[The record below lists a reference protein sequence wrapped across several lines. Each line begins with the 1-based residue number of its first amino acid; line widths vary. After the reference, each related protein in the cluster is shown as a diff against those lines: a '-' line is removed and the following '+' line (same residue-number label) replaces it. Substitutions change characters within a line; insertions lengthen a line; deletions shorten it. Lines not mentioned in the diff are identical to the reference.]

1 MLNSKSDYKKV
12 KQDQFGSG
20 NRITVDGNVYG
31 KRTQKLIKQNEDVV
45 YLAEANGIVN
55 NVRDNSILID
65 FPFYSSEVKFPIA
78 PIQNFVDPNKFE
90 AVEISG
96 QDVFKKNGGENP
108 NIQQMRD
115 RWDNITKNRNDFIL
129 SKKNEL
135 QNYKK
140 QLDDEKNGE
149 LKVLQEKKEA
159 ENAKFPSV
167 QEKYTTDIEKA
178 NKYKQDEEKILSNRE
193 RDARHQYSEKTI
205 SKSEYMALLIGID
218 NDRQDM
224 ELTYYSKVQHAS
236 FTKEDSLQT
245 IHYAIYKID
254 YDIDGLDDKYKKLYE
269 KKESEIQVEL
279 NSYDEQFNIE
289 RNQLYC
295 NSNFEVAVSYDE
307 KYEET
312 YQKIQNLDIYCST
325 DGMYKTYPWN
335 LGKESTEYMDRL
347 FADWEKLTYKR
358 ISNYSYKKHCNG
370 IIEHYRGEDA
380 SGYNWVYDRFKDDLN
395 SIYYDY
401 DYDNAPY
408 DTATYD
414 VINSRIDI
422 RLGSRYD
429 VGKIKNLYLIASIYG
444 EGVDGHGKSYH
455 LIQANKEK
463 VVEEEK
469 ANEFD
474 AIEDQFY
481 EAKDSS
487 EETYKLLVES
497 ENVLYNTKLKELDE
511 KYEEDIKKI
520 DDDEIKSI
528 GDIRNQYIS
537 NIQPLLIEHNTLVV
551 KGEDTSGIRSQINQ
565 QLNSMKK
572 SIATEQQKANDARQ
586 KANDDLKKNK
596 KEAEVNYKRKLKE
609 HEDDFNKTV
618 QDLTKAMTDAKSEF
632 WNRVNEEYRNKR
644 DEIYNK
650 YDQAL
655 NAAVDKHDSGAK
667 ALSDQENAL
676 FDQLMESWKA
686 EHGDSPPSDWSD
698 PEVQEHFRPYNQMV
712 EDHVPM
718 YNALLVTLYNERCDA
733 EVQYAKDE
741 AEIYKFDENERELW
755 TFNGSQYRYIAD
767 NFTTKDQVYGNGAKF
782 AEMSSVLLVVAEMD
796 YNWKMGVKFKNY
808 EEEDKARQGKD
819 ESGGENS
826 NNN

>member
-1 MLNSKSDYKKV
+1 MLNNKSDYKKV

-20 NRITVDGNVYG
+20 NRITINGNVYG

-45 YLAEANGIVN
+45 YLAEANGVVN

-65 FPFYSSEVKFPIA
+65 FPFYSSKVEFPLA
-78 PIQNFVDPNKFE
+78 PIQNFVDPDKFE
-90 AVEISG
+90 VVEISG
-96 QDVFKKNGGENP
+96 QDVFKKNGGQNP
-108 NIQQMRD
+108 NIQQLKE
-115 RWDNITKNRNDFIL
+115 RWNQIANTRTEFIL
-129 SKKNEL
+129 SKKIEL
-135 QNYKK
+135 ENYKN
-140 QLDDEKNGE
+140 QLDGEKKNE
-149 LKVLQEKKEA
+149 LKVLQEKKEV

-178 NKYKQDEEKILSNRE
+178 NKYKQDEKEILSNME

-205 SKSEYMALLIGID
+205 SKSEYIALLIEID
-218 NDRQDM
+218 NDRKDM
-224 ELTYYSKVQHAS
+224 ELTYYSKVQDAS
-236 FTKEDSLQT
+236 LTKEDSLQT
-245 IHYAIYKID
+245 IHYAIYEIESQ
-254 YDIDGLDDKYKKLYE
+254 IDGLDDKYKKLYE
-269 KKESEIQVEL
+269 KKESEIYAEL
-279 NSYDEQFNIE
+279 KSYDEQFNTE

-295 NSNFEVAVSYDE
+295 DSNFEVAISYDT

-312 YQKIQNLDIYCST
+312 YQKIKDMDIYCST

-370 IIEHYRGEDA
+370 IIEHYIGEDA
-380 SGYNWVYDRFKDDLN
+380 HGYHWVYDRFTNDSN
-395 SIYYDY
+395 YIYYDY

-414 VINSRIDI
+414 VIDTRIDI

-444 EGVDGHGKSYH
+444 EGVDGKGKSYH
-455 LIQANKEK
+455 LIQANKLN

-469 ANEFD
+469 AKEFD
-474 AIEDQFY
+474 VIEDQFY
-481 EAKDSS
+481 TEKDSA
-487 EETYKLLVES
+487 EKTYKELVEA
-497 ENVLYNTKLKELDE
+497 EKVLYNTKLKELDE
-511 KYEEDIKKI
+511 KYEADIKKI

-528 GDIRNQYIS
+528 GDIRSQYIS
-537 NIQPLLIEHNTLVV
+537 SIQPLLIEYNTMVV
-551 KGEDTSGIRSQINQ
+551 KGEDASGIRSQIDQ
-565 QLNSMKK
+565 KLASMRN
-572 SIATEQQKANDARQ
+572 SIASEQQKANDARQ
-586 KANDDLKKNK
+586 KAKDNLNKNK
-596 KEAEVNYKRKLKE
+596 KEAEVNYKGKLQE
-609 HEDDFNKTV
+609 HENDFNKTV
-618 QDLTKAMTDAKSEF
+618 QDLTKQMTDAKSAF
-632 WNRVNEEYRNKR
+632 WDRVNEEYRNKR

-650 YDQAL
+650 YESAL
-655 NAAVDKHDSGAK
+655 DAAQKKHDSGAK
-667 ALSDQENAL
+667 ALSDQESAL
-676 FDQLMESWKA
+676 FDQLMDSWKA
-686 EHGDSPPSDWSD
+686 EHGDSEPSDWSD

-741 AEIYKFDENERELW
+741 SEIYIFDENGRELW

-796 YNWKMGVKFKNY
+796 YGWKMGVKFKNY
-808 EEEDKARQGKD
+808 EEEDKARQR
-819 ESGGENS
+819 NP
-826 NNN
+826 

>member
-20 NRITVDGNVYG
+20 NRISVDGNVYG

-45 YLAEANGIVN
+45 YLAEANGVVN

-65 FPFYSSEVKFPIA
+65 FPFYSSDVKFPLA
-78 PIQNFVDPNKFE
+78 PIQNFVDPYKFE
-90 AVEISG
+90 VVEISG
-96 QDVFKKNGGENP
+96 QDIFKKNGGENP
-108 NIQQMRD
+108 NIQQLRE
-115 RWDNITKNRNDFIL
+115 RWNQITQNRNEFIL

-135 QNYKK
+135 ENYKN
-140 QLDDEKNGE
+140 QLNDEKKNE

-167 QEKYTTDIEKA
+167 EEKYTTDIEKA
-178 NKYKQDEEKILSNRE
+178 NKYKQDEEEQLSNRE

-205 SKSEYMALLIGID
+205 SKSEYMALLIEID
-218 NDRQDM
+218 NDRQDI
-224 ELTYYSKVQHAS
+224 ELTYYSKVQDAVLA
-236 FTKEDSLQT
+236 KEDSLQT
-245 IHYAIYKID
+245 IHYAIYEIESQ
-254 YDIDGLDDKYKKLYE
+254 IDGLDDKYKKLYE
-269 KKESEIQVEL
+269 KRESEIQTEL
-279 NSYDEQFNIE
+279 NSYDEQFNTE

-295 NSNFEVAVSYDE
+295 DSNFEVAVPYDE

-312 YQKIQNLDIYCST
+312 YQKIKNLDIYCST

-358 ISNYSYKKHCNG
+358 ISNYSYKKYCNG
-370 IIEHYRGEDA
+370 IIEHYKGVDSFDYHWA
-380 SGYNWVYDRFKDDLN
+380 YDRFMKDSN

-414 VINSRIDI
+414 VIDSRIDI

-444 EGVDGHGKSYH
+444 EGVDGNGKSYH
-455 LIQANKEK
+455 LIQASKVK
-463 VVEEEK
+463 VVEEDK

-481 EAKDSS
+481 TEKDSS
-487 EETYKLLVES
+487 EETYKLLVEV
-497 ENVLYNTKLKELDE
+497 EKVLYNTKLKELDE
-511 KYEEDIKKI
+511 KYEADIKKI

-528 GDIRNQYIS
+528 ENIRSQYIS
-537 NIQPLLIEHNTLVV
+537 SIQPLLIEYNTMVV
-551 KGEDTSGIRSQINQ
+551 KGEDASGVRSQIDK
-565 QLNSMKK
+565 QLTSMRNN
-572 SIATEQQKANDARQ
+572 IATEQQKANDARQ
-586 KANDDLKKNK
+586 KANDDLNKGK
-596 KEAEVNYKRKLKE
+596 KEAEVNYKKKLQE
-609 HEDDFNKTV
+609 HENDFNKTV
-618 QDLTKAMTDAKSEF
+618 QDLTKTMTDAKSAF
-632 WNRVNEEYRNKR
+632 WDRVNEEYRNKR

-650 YDQAL
+650 YDSAL
-655 NAAVDKHDSGAK
+655 NSAVDKHDSGAK
-667 ALSDQENAL
+667 ALTDQENAL
-676 FDQLMESWKA
+676 FDQLMESWKS
-686 EHGDSPPSDWSD
+686 EHGGEEPSDWSD

-712 EDHVPM
+712 DEHVPM

-741 AEIYKFDENERELW
+741 SEIYKFDENGRELW

-767 NFTTKDQVYGNGAKF
+767 NFKTKDQVYGNGAKF
-782 AEMSSVLLVVAEMD
+782 AELYSVLLVVAEMD
-796 YNWKMGVKFKNY
+796 YAWKMGVEFKNY
-808 EEEDKARQGKD
+808 EEEDKARQG
-819 ESGGENS
+819 NP
-826 NNN
+826 

>member
-1 MLNSKSDYKKV
+1 MLNNKSDYKKV
-12 KQDQFGSG
+12 KQDQFGNS
-20 NRITVDGNVYG
+20 NRISVTGNVYG

-45 YLAEANGIVN
+45 YLAEANGVVN

-65 FPFYSSEVKFPIA
+65 FPFYSSKVEFPLA
-78 PIQNFVDPNKFE
+78 PIQNFVDPYKFE
-90 AVEISG
+90 VVEISG
-96 QDVFKKNGGENP
+96 QDVFKKNGGQNP
-108 NIQQMRD
+108 DIQQLRD
-115 RWDNITKNRNDFIL
+115 RWNQIANTRTEFIL
-129 SKKNEL
+129 SKKIEL
-135 QNYKK
+135 EDYKN
-140 QLDDEKNGE
+140 QLDGEKNDE
-149 LKVLQEKKEA
+149 LKALQEKKEV

-178 NKYKQDEEKILSNRE
+178 NKYKQDEKEILSNRE

-205 SKSEYMALLIGID
+205 SKSEYIALLIEID

-224 ELTYYSKVQHAS
+224 ELTYYSKVQDAELA
-236 FTKEDSLQT
+236 KEDSLQT
-245 IHYAIYKID
+245 IHYAIYVIESQ
-254 YDIDGLDDKYKKLYE
+254 IDGLDDKYKKLYD
-269 KKESEIQVEL
+269 KKESEIQTEL
-279 NSYDEQFNIE
+279 NSYDEQFNTE

-295 NSNFEVAVSYDE
+295 DSNFEVAISYDA

-312 YQKIQNLDIYCST
+312 YQKIKNLDIYCST

-370 IIEHYRGEDA
+370 IIEHYKGEDA
-380 SGYNWVYDRFKDDLN
+380 HGYHWVYDRFKDSLN
-395 SIYYDY
+395 DIYYDY

-414 VINSRIDI
+414 VIDTRIDI

-444 EGVDGHGKSYH
+444 EGVDGHGTSYH
-455 LIQANKEK
+455 LIQASKEK

-469 ANEFD
+469 AKEFD

-481 EAKDSS
+481 TEKDSS
-487 EETYKLLVES
+487 EKAYKLLVEV
-497 ENVLYNTKLKELDE
+497 EKVLYNTKLKELDE
-511 KYEEDIKKI
+511 KYEADIKKI

-537 NIQPLLIEHNTLVV
+537 SIQPLLVEYNTMVFEG
-551 KGEDTSGIRSQINQ
+551 KDTSSIRSQIDQ
-565 QLNSMKK
+565 QLTSMRN

-586 KANDDLKKNK
+586 KAKDNLNKGK
-596 KEAEVNYKRKLKE
+596 KEAEVNYKKKLQE
-609 HEDDFNKTV
+609 HENDFNKTV
-618 QDLTKAMTDAKSEF
+618 QDLTKAMTDAKSAF
-632 WNRVNEEYRNKR
+632 WDRVNQEYRNKR

-650 YDQAL
+650 YESAL
-655 NAAVDKHDSGAK
+655 NAAQEKHDSGAQ
-667 ALSDQENAL
+667 ALADQETAL
-676 FDQLMESWKA
+676 WDSLMESWKSA
-686 EHGDSPPSDWSD
+686 HEGQEPGDWSD
-698 PEVQEHFRPYNQMV
+698 PEVKEHFRPYNQMI
-712 EDHVPM
+712 EEHTPM
-718 YNALLVTLYNERCDA
+718 YNALLVDLYNERCAA
-733 EVQYAKDE
+733 ETQYAKDE
-741 AEIYKFDENERELW
+741 SEIYKFDENGRELW

-782 AEMSSVLLVVAEMD
+782 ANVSSVLLVVAEMD
-796 YNWKMGVKFKNY
+796 YGWKMGVEFKNY

-819 ESGGENS
+819 ESGGKNS

>member
-1 MLNSKSDYKKV
+1 MLNNKSDYKKV
-12 KQDQFGSG
+12 KQDQFGNS

-45 YLAEANGIVN
+45 YLAEANGVVN

-65 FPFYSSEVKFPIA
+65 FPFYSSEVKFPLA
-78 PIQNFVDPNKFE
+78 PIQNFVDPYKFE

-96 QDVFKKNGGENP
+96 QDVFKKTGGQNP
-108 NIQQMRD
+108 DIQQLRE
-115 RWDNITKNRNDFIL
+115 RWNQIANTRTEFIL
-129 SKKNEL
+129 SKKIEL
-135 QNYKK
+135 ENYKN
-140 QLDDEKNGE
+140 QLNDEKKNE

-178 NKYKQDEEKILSNRE
+178 NKYKQDEKEILSNRE

-205 SKSEYMALLIGID
+205 SKSEYIALLIEID

-224 ELTYYSKVQHAS
+224 ELTYYSKVQDAS
-236 FTKEDSLQT
+236 LTKEDSLQT
-245 IHYAIYKID
+245 IHYAIYEIESQ
-254 YDIDGLDDKYKKLYE
+254 IDGLDDKYKKLYE
-269 KKESEIQVEL
+269 KKEEEIQTEL
-279 NSYDEQFNIE
+279 NSYDEQFNTE

-295 NSNFEVAVSYDE
+295 DSNFEVAISYDT

-312 YQKIQNLDIYCST
+312 YQKIKNLDIYCST

-370 IIEHYRGEDA
+370 IIEHYKGEDA
-380 SGYNWVYDRFKDDLN
+380 HGYHWVYDRFTNDSN
-395 SIYYDY
+395 YIYYDY

-414 VINSRIDI
+414 VIDSRIDI

-444 EGVDGHGKSYH
+444 EGVDGKGKSYH
-455 LIQANKEK
+455 LIKASKEK
-463 VVEEEK
+463 VIEEEK
-469 ANEFD
+469 AKEFD

-481 EAKDSS
+481 TEKDSS
-487 EETYKLLVES
+487 EETYKLLVEA
-497 ENVLYNTKLKELDE
+497 EKVLYNTKLKELDE
-511 KYEEDIKKI
+511 KYEADIKKI

-528 GDIRNQYIS
+528 EDIRNQYIS
-537 NIQPLLIEHNTLVV
+537 SIQPLLVEYNTMVV
-551 KGEDTSGIRSQINQ
+551 EGEDASGIRSQIDQ
-565 QLNSMKK
+565 QLTSMRN
-572 SIATEQQKANDARQ
+572 SIATEQQKAEDARQ
-586 KANDDLKKNK
+586 KANDNLNKNK
-596 KEAEVNYKRKLKE
+596 KEAEVNYKKKLQE
-609 HEDDFNKTV
+609 HENDFNKTV
-618 QDLTKAMTDAKSEF
+618 QDLTKTMTDAKSEF
-632 WNRVNEEYRNKR
+632 QNRVNEEYKNKR

-650 YDQAL
+650 YESAL
-655 NAAVDKHDSGAK
+655 DAAQKKHDSGAN
-667 ALSDQENAL
+667 ALADQESAL

-686 EHGDSPPSDWSD
+686 EHGDTEPSDWSD

-712 EDHVPM
+712 EEHVPM

-733 EVQYAKDE
+733 EVQYAQDE
-741 AEIYKFDENERELW
+741 SEIYEFDENGRELW
-755 TFNGSQYRYIAD
+755 TFNGSQYRYISD

-782 AEMSSVLLVVAEMD
+782 AQISSVLLVVAEMD
-796 YNWKMGVKFKNY
+796 YGWKMGVQFKNY
-808 EEEDKARQGKD
+808 EEEDKARQG
-819 ESGGENS
+819 NP
-826 NNN
+826 

>member
-45 YLAEANGIVN
+45 YLAEANGVVN
-55 NVRDNSILID
+55 NVRDNSILIE
-65 FPFYSSEVKFPIA
+65 FPFYSSKVEFPIA
-78 PIQNFVDPNKFE
+78 PIQNFVDPYKFE
-90 AVEISG
+90 VVEISG

-108 NIQQMRD
+108 NIQQLRE
-115 RWDNITKNRNDFIL
+115 RWNQIANTRTEFIL
-129 SKKNEL
+129 SKKIEL
-135 QNYKK
+135 ENYKN
-140 QLDDEKNGE
+140 QLDGEKKNE
-149 LKVLQEKKEA
+149 LKVLQEKKEV
-159 ENAKFPSV
+159 ENAKFHSV
-167 QEKYTTDIEKA
+167 DEKYATDIEKA
-178 NKYKQDEEKILSNRE
+178 DKYKQDEKERLSNME

-205 SKSEYMALLIGID
+205 SKSEYIALLIEID

-224 ELTYYSKVQHAS
+224 ELTYYSKVQDAVL
-236 FTKEDSLQT
+236 TKEDSLQT
-245 IHYAIYKID
+245 IHYAIYVIESQ
-254 YDIDGLDDKYKKLYE
+254 IDGLDDKYKKLYE
-269 KKESEIQVEL
+269 KKEAEIQTEL
-279 NSYDEQFNIE
+279 KSYDEQFNTE

-295 NSNFEVAVSYDE
+295 DSNFEVAISYDA

-312 YQKIQNLDIYCST
+312 YQKIKNLDIYCST

-380 SGYNWVYDRFKDDLN
+380 HGYHWVYDRFIDN
-395 SIYYDY
+395 SDYIYYDY

-414 VINSRIDI
+414 VIDSRIDI

-455 LIQANKEK
+455 LIQASKEK

-469 ANEFD
+469 AKEFD

-481 EAKDSS
+481 TEKDSS
-487 EETYKLLVES
+487 EKTYKELVET
-497 ENVLYNTKLKELDE
+497 EKVIYNNKLKELDE
-511 KYEEDIKKI
+511 KYEADIKKI

-528 GDIRNQYIS
+528 EDIRNQYIS
-537 NIQPLLIEHNTLVV
+537 SIQPLLVEYNTMVV
-551 KGEDTSGIRSQINQ
+551 EGEDASSIRSQIDQ
-565 QLNSMKK
+565 QLTSMRN

-586 KANDDLKKNK
+586 KAKDDLNKNK
-596 KEAEVNYKRKLKE
+596 KEAEVNYKKKLQE
-609 HEDDFNKTV
+609 HENAFNKTV

-650 YDQAL
+650 YESAL
-655 NAAVDKHDSGAK
+655 DAAQKKHDSGAK
-667 ALSDQENAL
+667 ALSDQESAL

-686 EHGDSPPSDWSD
+686 GHGDSEPSDWSD

-741 AEIYKFDENERELW
+741 SEIYTFDENGRELW

-782 AEMSSVLLVVAEMD
+782 AQISSVLLVVAEMD
-796 YNWKMGVKFKNY
+796 YAWKMGVKFKNY
-808 EEEDKARQGKD
+808 EEEDKARQG
-819 ESGGENS
+819 NP
-826 NNN
+826 

>member
-12 KQDQFGSG
+12 KQDQFGSS

-45 YLAEANGIVN
+45 YLAEANGVVN
-55 NVRDNSILID
+55 NVRDNSIIID

-78 PIQNFVDPNKFE
+78 PIQNFVDPYKFE
-90 AVEISG
+90 SVEISG

-108 NIQQMRD
+108 NIQQLKE
-115 RWDNITKNRNDFIL
+115 RWNQIANTRTEFIL
-129 SKKNEL
+129 SKTNEL

-140 QLDDEKNGE
+140 QLDDEKKDE

-167 QEKYTTDIEKA
+167 EEKYTTDIEKA
-178 NKYKQDEEKILSNRE
+178 NKYKQDEKEILSNRE

-205 SKSEYMALLIGID
+205 SKSEYISLLIEID

-224 ELTYYSKVQHAS
+224 ELTYYSKVQNAVL
-236 FTKEDSLQT
+236 TKEDSLQT
-245 IHYAIYKID
+245 IHYAIYEIESQ
-254 YDIDGLDDKYKKLYE
+254 IDGLDDKYKKLYE
-269 KKESEIQVEL
+269 KKESEIQAEL
-279 NSYDEQFNIE
+279 KSYDEQFYSE
-289 RNQLYC
+289 QNQLYC
-295 NSNFEVAVSYDE
+295 DSNFEVAGSYE
-307 KYEET
+307 AKYEET
-312 YQKIQNLDIYCST
+312 DQKIKNLDIYCST

-335 LGKESTEYMDRL
+335 FGKESTEYMDRL

-358 ISNYSYKKHCNG
+358 MSNYSYKKHCNG
-370 IIEHYRGEDA
+370 VIEHYKGEDA
-380 SGYNWVYDRFKDDLN
+380 HGYHWVYDRFMDDTN
-395 SIYYDY
+395 DIYYDY

-414 VINSRIDI
+414 VIDSRIDI

-444 EGVDGHGKSYH
+444 EGVDGKGKSYH
-455 LIQANKEK
+455 LIQANKLN

-481 EAKDSS
+481 TEKDSS
-487 EETYKLLVES
+487 EETYKLLVEA
-497 ENVLYNTKLKELDE
+497 EKVLYNTKLKELDE

-520 DDDEIKSI
+520 DADEIKSI
-528 GDIRNQYIS
+528 GDIRSQYIS
-537 NIQPLLIEHNTLVV
+537 SIQPLLIEHNTMVV
-551 KGEDTSGIRSQINQ
+551 KGEDTSGIRSQIDK
-565 QLNSMKK
+565 QLTSMRNR
-572 SIATEQQKANDARQ
+572 IATEQQKANDARQ
-586 KANDDLKKNK
+586 KAKDDLNKNK
-596 KEAEVNYKRKLKE
+596 KEEEKKYKGKLQGYE
-609 HEDDFNKTV
+609 NDFNKTV

-650 YDQAL
+650 YDSAL
-655 NAAVDKHDSGAK
+655 NAATEKHDSGAK
-667 ALSDQENAL
+667 ALSDQESAL

-686 EHGDSPPSDWSD
+686 EHGGEEPSDWSD
-698 PEVQEHFRPYNQMV
+698 PEVQKHFRPYNQMV

-718 YNALLVTLYNERCDA
+718 YNALLVTLYNERCAA
-733 EVQYAKDE
+733 EIQYAKDE
-741 AEIYKFDENERELW
+741 AEIYKFDENSRELW

-767 NFTTKDQVYGNGAKF
+767 QFKTKDQVYGNGAKF
-782 AEMSSVLLVVAEMD
+782 AQMSSVLLVVAEMD

-808 EEEDKARQGKD
+808 EEEDKARQVKD
-819 ESGGENS
+819 ESNGEKS